1 MAPRFLR
8 YWLNAIDW
16 MPHVGGTTRAKLT
29 QAGMAQVSIPLPP
42 AAEQR
47 RIVAKLDSL
56 AGHTARAQEQLGR
69 IPNLIQRYR
78 DAILAAAF
86 SGELTKQWRLDNGVS
101 QKWTELKI
109 GNIARIASGQT
120 PKGIE
125 QSLNSNGDVS
135 WFKVSSMNEPENLQG
150 LRSSQFRLSRATARK
165 LGLRIFPVGSIA
177 FPKRGGAIATNKKR
191 RLLVEGALDL
201 NVMVLTA
208 TGVTGDFLWWWL
220 QKLDLS
226 QISNGSNVP
235 QINNGDIEPLQI
247 NVPSRREQ
255 DEIARRLQ
263 ASFAWLDR
271 VVVEHANA
279 SRLLTRLDQAILAK
293 AFRGEMVPQDP
304 NDEPVE
310 ICATTAATEGP
321 ARRGRSRRASN

>member
-1 MAPRFLR
+1 
-8 YWLNAIDW
+8 
-16 MPHVGGTTRAKLT
+16 
-29 QAGMAQVSIPLPP
+29 MAQVSIPLPP

-47 RIVAKLDSL
+47 RIVTKLDSL

-101 QKWTELKI
+101 QKWTESKI

-150 LRSSQFRLSRATARK
+150 SESAIPPIARDRKKTRTPHLSSRLY
-165 LGLRIFPVGSIA
+165 A

-208 TGVTGDFLWWWL
+208 TGVTGDYCGGGF
-220 QKLDLS
+220 K
-226 QISNGSNVP
+226 N
-235 QINNGDIEPLQI
+235 
-247 NVPSRREQ
+247 
-255 DEIARRLQ
+255 
-263 ASFAWLDR
+263 
-271 VVVEHANA
+271 
-279 SRLLTRLDQAILAK
+279 
-293 AFRGEMVPQDP
+293 
-304 NDEPVE
+304 
-310 ICATTAATEGP
+310 
-321 ARRGRSRRASN
+321 